1 MNTIYYN
8 VDSKRVCD
16 RTGFPVSTIPELAYG
31 EKPVWSLVLLHDGG
45 ETFVPENAVSFK
57 AAVAFDFNTDTRVQC
72 RTLPEKITM
81 QDNTV
86 LIPLDAETVP
96 FLEAV
101 SGREVTRAWFELAGL
116 DRSGDRCFYLIFP
129 INARMILDP
138 DLDENVPEGPDPDYL
153 TATEIYTL
161 LRSGDELQFNT
172 TAEGEGHAVQEESDR
187 YYRFRN
193 KKISGDWSDWIQ
205 LPAGKAAEPYETATA
220 EKDGL
225 MSAADKAKLD
235 GLEQIAEPD
244 TSSLT
249 VADEGGFFTSGNV
262 EGVLQEIGSTISGL
276 ENVLKGI

>member
-1 MNTIYYN
+1 MNMIYYN
-8 VDSKRVCD
+8 VDSRRLCD
-16 RTGFPVSTIPELAYG
+16 REGAPVSTIPELSYG
-31 EKPVWSLVLLHDGG
+31 EKPVWSLILLHDDGSAM
-45 ETFVPENAVSFK
+45 VPDTVVSFR
-57 AAVAFDFNTDTRVQC
+57 AAVAFDFNTATNVQC
-72 RTLPEKITM
+72 RTLPEDISM
-81 QDNTV
+81 QNNV
-86 LIPLDAETVP
+86 ISVPLDAETLS

-101 SGREVTRAWFELAGL
+101 SGREITRAWFELAGL
-116 DRSGDRCFYLIFP
+116 DRSGQRSFYLIFP

-235 GLEQIAEPD
+235 GLEQITEPD
-244 TSSLT
+244 TNSLT
-249 VADEGGFFTSGNV
+249 VTDEGGFFTSGNV